1 MIGITV
7 YFNSGNFPAVQTKAT
22 IYFGLGLILKMI
34 NIIWE
39 CKHLIWHAAA
49 GVCDCIEHD

>member
-1 MIGITV
+1 MIMRNKKSPETMIEITV

-34 NIIWE
+34 NII
-39 CKHLIWHAAA
+39 
-49 GVCDCIEHD
+49 

>member
-1 MIGITV
+1 MRNKKSPETMIEITV

-34 NIIWE
+34 NII
-39 CKHLIWHAAA
+39 
-49 GVCDCIEHD
+49 